1 MKVLWIWIIACALFL
16 FFLFLAFM
24 KITVIFDL
32 KHVGDDDEIKVKLK
46 AVFGLL
52 KYTIKIPLIKVD
64 PNGPNLILKE
74 EKKMGKASKQKGI
87 DEKIS
92 PDDILTNIKDF
103 KELTEH
109 IVHLHAIIRK
119 FLQHVQIVKFEW
131 RSQLGTGD
139 AATTGMLIGPGWTLK
154 GAAVAI
160 ISTYMKLKS
169 RPILS
174 IEPNFYQ
181 MSSKT
186 ILSCMLHFRTGHAI
200 VAGLRLLKYWR
211 GGRPTII
218 NQQLSFLS
226 KEKKN
231 KPA

>member
-1 MKVLWIWIIACALFL
+1 MLWIWISACALFL
-16 FFLFLAFM
+16 FFLFLIFM

-32 KHVGDDDEIKVKLK
+32 KHIGDDDEIKIKLK

-52 KYTIKIPLIKVD
+52 KYTIKIPLVKVD

-74 EKKMGKASKQKGI
+74 EKKMGETSKPEEKN
-87 DEKIS
+87 EKIS
-92 PDDILTNIKDF
+92 PDDFLTSIKDV

-119 FLQHVQIVKFEW
+119 FLKKVQVVKFEW
-131 RSQLGTGD
+131 RSQIGTGD
-139 AATTGMLIGPGWTLK
+139 AAATGMLIGPGWTIK
-154 GAAVAI
+154 GAAIAI
-160 ISTYMKLKS
+160 ISTYMKLKI

-181 MSSKT
+181 KSSKT
-186 ILSCMLHFRTGHAI
+186 ILTCMLHFRTGHAI

-211 GGRPTII
+211 GGRPTFI

-226 KEKKN
+226 KEEKN